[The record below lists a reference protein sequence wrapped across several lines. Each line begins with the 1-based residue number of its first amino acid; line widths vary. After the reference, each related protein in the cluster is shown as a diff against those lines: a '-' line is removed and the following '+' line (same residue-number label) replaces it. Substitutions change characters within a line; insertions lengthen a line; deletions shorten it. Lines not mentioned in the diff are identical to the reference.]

1 MNQVAQLASG
11 DRTRH
16 VGKIKET
23 AFSWAFS
30 NNSYLSLSGKTV
42 RSAEKK
48 WQIPWAV
55 GKLEQMMN
63 VPFPMMALDSLVS
76 VEILWKTPQ
85 IFQLRLQ
92 TTPVGQKAGTPRI
105 SVQFPL
111 GTILGHSTRLHT
123 LNIPLLCTPEFSHTN
138 VVFYYFFHTIY
149 LIILLS
155 PLQHLPDLPY
165 RPTHPSSCSFAL
177 SQ

>member
-1 MNQVAQLASG
+1 M
-11 DRTRH
+11 
-16 VGKIKET
+16 
-23 AFSWAFS
+23 
-30 NNSYLSLSGKTV
+30 

-155 PLQHLPDLPY
+155 PPNTSQIFLIALP
-165 RPTHPSSCSFAL
+165 TQVHVL
-177 SQ
+177 SLFLNNKN